1 MAVVVSLINMKG
13 GVGKTTVASQLAHA
27 AASDGLRVLAIDLD
41 PQSNLSHSI
50 LRPETYVR
58 HVRANGPTVVQI
70 LEDYIPAGGGEGG
83 PRRIDVN
90 DIILRG
96 VGYGRNSK
104 LDLIAS
110 RLELS
115 RTLKNPTGKERRLAR
130 GIGQVADQYELVV
143 IDCAPTESILTDA
156 AYFASRYVVVPVK
169 PEFMATIGLPLL
181 ARSVR
186 EFRLENEDHELDIA
200 GLVINDQSEYAD
212 NSEKAASI
220 ADVQGVARQH
230 GWRIFDYQIPYSR
243 SYSRAA
249 RDGLPLA
256 RTKDARGDRIAGFR
270 GLKDDILAAVGVT

>member
-27 AASDGLRVLAIDLD
+27 AAADGLRVLAVDLD

-50 LRPETYVR
+50 LGPESYVR

-70 LEDYIPAGGGEGG
+70 LEDYIPPGGGKGG

-90 DIILRG
+90 AVILKE
-96 VGYGRNSK
+96 VGYGRGRK

-115 RTLKNPTGKERRLAR
+115 RTLKNAYGKERRLAR
-130 GIGQVADQYELVV
+130 GIGQVGDRYDLVV

-156 AYFASRYVVVPVK
+156 AYFASRFVIVPVK

-181 ARSVR
+181 ARSIR

-200 GLVINDQSEYAD
+200 GLVINEQSEYAD
-212 NSEKAASI
+212 NAEKAMSI
-220 ADVQGVARQH
+220 SEVRDVAGQH
-230 GWRIFDYQIPYSR
+230 GWRMFDYQIPYSR
-243 SYSRAA
+243 SYAKAA
-249 RDGLPLA
+249 RSGLPLA
-256 RTKDARGDRIAGFR
+256 DTPNAHWDRVAGFR
-270 GLKDDILAAVGVT
+270 RLKDDILSAVGVA